1 MHAKVK
7 IQSLIVFQTS
17 LTCSVQ
23 HFLSPVKWKEYT
35 NFVYF
40 NTGREEIE
48 DFLDDIGQSFG
59 RDKIR
64 VKLNNERKI
73 TDERKKMRLDEIG
86 VQIARKSLKRWLK

>member
-7 IQSLIVFQTS
+7 IQSLIVLQTS
-17 LTCSVQ
+17 LKCAGK
-23 HFLSPVKWKEYT
+23 HLLSPVKWKENT
-35 NFVYF
+35 DFIYF
-40 NTGREEIE
+40 DTEREEIE
-48 DFLDDIGQSFG
+48 DFLDDIGQPFG

-86 VQIARKSLKRWLK
+86 V